1 LRDDAGKTGKE
12 FCMNVLVT
20 GVPGWLGTRFLEIL
34 VHGFEEGQGPALPWD
49 RIRCVVEPGAETREI
64 EELSPRIE
72 IARADITQNA
82 LHRVCEGMDVLFH
95 IAGIIHPPIFHVRRV
110 YDINTRGTRHLLHAA
125 ADCGVRRFV
134 YVSSNSPAGL
144 NPSAHEPFTEE
155 SPYRPYMNYGLSK
168 YYAEL
173 EVRAF
178 HDAGR
183 IETVILRPCWFY
195 GPCQPARQTRFFKM
209 IGSGK
214 PVVFGSGLNLR
225 SMSYVDNTCQAL
237 ILAARSEKAAGNLY
251 WIADRRPYSM
261 LEIYETVAD
270 LLGVTLK
277 PRFVPGALSE
287 LFQWADGCLQSFGLY
302 EMNIHVAGEM
312 NKNIACRVDKAARD
326 LGYSPSIELREGM
339 RRSIEWCRRRGLLA

>member
-1 LRDDAGKTGKE
+1 
-12 FCMNVLVT
+12 MNVLIT
-20 GVPGWLGTRFLEIL
+20 GVPGWLGNRFLEIL
-34 VHGFEEGQGPALPWD
+34 LRGFEGQQGPALPWE
-49 RIRCVVEPGAETREI
+49 RIRCVVEPGVDTRAI
-64 EELSPRIE
+64 EELSPAVE
-72 IARADITQNA
+72 IARADITRNS
-82 LHRVCEGMDVLFH
+82 LKGVCEGMDVLFH
-95 IAGIIHPPIFHVRRV
+95 IAGMIHPPLFHVRRV
-110 YDINTRGTRHLLHAA
+110 YDVNTNGTRNLLHAA
-125 ADCGVRRFV
+125 ADAGVKRFV

-144 NPSAHEPFTEE
+144 NPSAHELLTEE
-155 SPYRPYMNYGLSK
+155 SPYNPYMNYGLSK

-173 EVRAF
+173 AVRRF
-178 HDAGR
+178 HEAGR

-209 IGSGK
+209 IGGGK
-214 PVVFGSGLNLR
+214 PIVFGNGQNLR

-237 ILAARSEKAAGNLY
+237 ILAALSEKAAGNLY

-287 LFQWADGCLQSFGLY
+287 LCKWTDGCLQSLGLY

-312 NKNIACRVDKAARD
+312 NKNIACSVEKARAD
-326 LGYSPSIELREGM
+326 LGYEPAVELREGM
-339 RRSIEWCRRRGLLA
+339 RRSIAWCRSKGLLP